1 LPLVVDTR
9 TGRVRGRLDRGVTA
23 FRGIPYARGPLGALR
38 LRAPAPAEPWPGV
51 RDCGE
56 PAPAAPQ
63 NASRFAALLGER
75 AEKQSEDCLAL
86 DLWTAGF
93 DGVPRPVLVFVH
105 GGGFAEGSTSDPCI
119 RGRRLARGGD
129 LVAVSLQYRLGA
141 LGFFAP
147 NLGLLDL
154 VAGLEWLRDEIDAF
168 GGDPARVTLFGHGAG
183 ATAVACLLAM
193 PRARPLFQRA
203 ILASGRFE
211 VDSPER
217 AEARRAAFLRALE
230 LLPRDGD
237 KLGNLPLADLLAAQA
252 RAGGFR
258 PVVDGALLPRA
269 PLDPASSAEGPGV
282 PLLVGT
288 TRDETRVLDFVEP
301 GLAALRREE
310 LVARL
315 AAEGASP
322 ELAAEAVERDRATP
336 PPALFHRVA
345 TELLY
350 RAPAQRLADQAAERG
365 APVFQYRFDL
375 SGAAAA
381 GDTGAFHGL
390 DLPLVF
396 GTRRVSPLGRF
407 FDTVPEAKP
416 VGRRMRDAFAAF
428 AATGAPRSPLVGAW
442 PRHAPSDRAPF
453 AFSGLG

>member
-1 LPLVVDTR
+1 MPLVVDTR
-9 TGRVRGRLDRGVTA
+9 TGRVRGRLDRGVTV

-63 NASRFAALLGER
+63 NASRFAVLLGER

-93 DGVPRPVLVFVH
+93 EGVPRPVLVFVH
-105 GGGFAEGSTSDPCI
+105 GGGFAEGSTSDACI

-129 LVAVSLQYRLGA
+129 LVVVSLQYRLGA

-154 VAGLEWLRDEIDAF
+154 VAGLEWVRDEIDAF

-183 ATAVACLLAM
+183 ATAVACLLGM

-211 VDSPER
+211 VDSAER
-217 AEARRAAFLRALE
+217 AEARRGAFLRALE

-237 KLGNLPLADLLAAQA
+237 KLASLPLADLLTAQV

-258 PVVDGALLPRA
+258 PVVDGTTLPRA
-269 PLDPASSAEGPGV
+269 PLDAAGTAEGPGV
-282 PLLVGT
+282 PLLIGT
-288 TRDETRVLDFVEP
+288 ARDETRVLDLVEP
-301 GLAALRREE
+301 GLAALRREALPGR
-310 LVARL
+310 LVA
-315 AAEGASP
+315 EGVPA
-322 ELAAEAVERDRATP
+322 ELAAEAVEHDRATP
-336 PPALFHRVA
+336 PAALFHRVA

-350 RAPAQRLADQAAERG
+350 RSPAQRLADQAAARG
-365 APVFQYRFDL
+365 APVFQYRFEL
-375 SGAAAA
+375 SGAAAS

-396 GTRRVSPLGRF
+396 GTRRITPLGRF
-407 FDTVPEAKP
+407 FESVPEAKP
-416 VGRRMRDAFAAF
+416 VGRRMRDAFTAF
-428 AATGAPRSPLVGAW
+428 AGTGAPRSPLVGAW
-442 PRHAPSDRAPF
+442 PRHTPPDRAVY
-453 AFSGLG
+453 AFNALE